1 MTTTQPSAF
10 TALDDAFAAL
20 SVEPRSLAFDGR
32 EVPGLPDRAIP
43 FTELRGLLLHPS
55 TTYATRDAAM
65 AVLVTNAKER
75 GGAATIGLAGV
86 LLPGLRRAAHPL
98 VRSCPERAADVEAD
112 MLVALLSA
120 LARVSP
126 RRHRLAGHLVG
137 AAVTAAQRAV
147 REELSEQGR
156 LTHAAHAFP
165 PHRPWGHPD
174 LVLADAVLEG
184 VISADDAELIGST
197 RLEDQNLKQAARVR
211 GITHAA
217 ARHRRSRAERRLVEY
232 LASGL
237 VPPEEDATAETRS
250 GTPRLG
256 TKGLAISIP
265 QVQNVRDRE
274 ADPTGDPSRV
284 GASSGTSEPR
294 R

>member
-1 MTTTQPSAF
+1 M
-10 TALDDAFAAL
+10 
-20 SVEPRSLAFDGR
+20 
-32 EVPGLPDRAIP
+32 
-43 FTELRGLLLHPS
+43 
-55 TTYATRDAAM
+55 
-65 AVLVTNAKER
+65 
-75 GGAATIGLAGV
+75 
-86 LLPGLRRAAHPL
+86 
-98 VRSCPERAADVEAD
+98 
-112 MLVALLSA
+112 
-120 LARVSP
+120 
-126 RRHRLAGHLVG
+126 
-137 AAVTAAQRAV
+137 

-284 GASSGTSEPR
+284 GARIWNQRTEEVSDAHMVESTPLPERFITSRKENSADPSSNF
-294 R
+294 

>member
-1 MTTTQPSAF
+1 MRRFCQ
-10 TALDDAFAAL
+10 
-20 SVEPRSLAFDGR
+20 RS
-32 EVPGLPDRAIP
+32 RA
-43 FTELRGLLLHPS
+43 
-55 TTYATRDAAM
+55 
-65 AVLVTNAKER
+65 
-75 GGAATIGLAGV
+75 
-86 LLPGLRRAAHPL
+86 
-98 VRSCPERAADVEAD
+98 C
-112 MLVALLSA
+112 
-120 LARVSP
+120 SP

-137 AAVTAAQRAV
+137 AAITAAQRAV

-156 LTHAAHAFP
+156 LTHASHAFP

-174 LVLADAVLEG
+174 LVLVDAVLEG

-197 RLEDQNLKQAARVR
+197 RLDDQNLKQAARAR

-232 LASGL
+232 LANGSVL
-237 VPPEEDATAETRS
+237 PDDATDETRF
-250 GTPRLG
+250 GTPRVG

-284 GASSGTSEPR
+284 GASSRTSEPR

>member
-1 MTTTQPSAF
+1 MITTEPSAF
-10 TALDDAFAAL
+10 TALDDAFTAL
-20 SVEPRSLAFDGR
+20 SSDPRPLAFDGR
-32 EVPGLPDRAIP
+32 EVQGLPARAIP
-43 FTELRGLLLHPS
+43 FSELRDRLLHPS
-55 TTYATRDAAM
+55 TPYATRDAVM
-65 AVLVTNAKER
+65 AVLVTNAKEH
-75 GGAATIGLAGV
+75 GGTATIGLAGV

-98 VRSCPERAADVEAD
+98 VRACPERAADIEAD
-112 MLVALLSA
+112 MLAALLSA
-120 LARVSP
+120 VARVSP

-137 AAVTAAQRAV
+137 AAITAAQRAV

-156 LTHAAHAFP
+156 LTHASHAFP

-197 RLEDQNLKQAARVR
+197 RLDDQNLKQAARAR

-232 LASGL
+232 LGNGSVL
-237 VPPEEDATAETRS
+237 PDEDGTTEARS

-284 GASSGTSEPR
+284 GASSRTSELR